1 MPSKHALHPAVG
13 PVSGR
18 FSDGKSA
25 ASHDAV
31 VAFDAAGLQL
41 TVDGQPGPLWHYAD
55 LRAAT
60 PLGSSSH
67 NVLLSPKADP
77 DATLFVANRA
87 FCSALMEVAPHLATS
102 AERWRVLKPA
112 LAVGAVALA
121 LGVSVWAF
129 DYSPSKSLAQMIP
142 NKVRNALGASVVDG
156 MVGDRKVCRETGGVE
171 ALGRLHQKLQPKAQT
186 GTDRIIVVDWGL
198 VNAFAVP
205 GGQVVITRAILEKA
219 GSADEVAGV
228 IGHEIGHGLAL
239 HPETGLV
246 RSIGFWAVLQF
257 FMTGSPGVLGNLG
270 ATAMQLGYNRDAER
284 EADGYAIALLRDAGI
299 SVKPFAAFFKKLD
312 PLGKSG
318 STPQPAPTGRV
329 GSVFDILSTH
339 PAPAERV
346 ARIEAV
352 PDYPSTPALSDADW
366 KALQAI
372 CGVKP
377 KSDTKPDPKAVTPPA
392 TKP

>member
-18 FSDGKSA
+18 YSDGKSA

-31 VAFDAAGLQL
+31 VAFEASGLQL
-41 TVDGQPGPLWHYAD
+41 TIDGQPGPLWHYGD

-60 PLGSSSH
+60 PLGNASH

-77 DATLFVANRA
+77 DATLFVADRA
-87 FCSALMEVAPHLATS
+87 FCSALKEVAPHLATS

-112 LAVGAVALA
+112 LAAGAAALA
-121 LGVSVWAF
+121 FGVSAWAF
-129 DYSPSKSLAQMIP
+129 EFSPSKSLAQMIP
-142 NKVRNALGASVVDG
+142 DKVRNALGASVVDG
-156 MVGDRKVCRETGGVE
+156 MVGDRKVCRETAGVE

-219 GSADEVAGV
+219 SNADEVAGV

-284 EADGYAIALLRDAGI
+284 EADQYAITLLRDAGI

-346 ARIEAV
+346 AKIEAV

-377 KSDTKPDPKAVTPPA
+377 KSDPKAVTPPA
-392 TKP
+392 TKL